1 MKVHEL
7 VTALATMPDN
17 DEVQFEDLE
26 EFWHPLRTVRHQSTY
41 GEHYVV
47 ISAEDAP

>member
-7 VTALATMPDN
+7 KTALATMPDN

-26 EFWHPLRTVRHQSTY
+26 EYWHPVRRVFHLSTY

-47 ISAEDAP
+47 LTADAP